1 MYIHP
6 ILNKKF
12 QKKHGNQVYMC
23 EHKIDICAM
32 LSVFYIGTGNLDIVQ
47 VTSIFSILADGYC
60 KHSLIDIALG

>member
-1 MYIHP
+1 
-6 ILNKKF
+6 
-12 QKKHGNQVYMC
+12 MC